1 MPHTIQISVRPLVE
15 YVFRSGSITSGFR
28 TVAALTEGTRAH
40 QQIQREYGEQDQ
52 KEVLLEAEIPC
63 GDLIF
68 AVEGRCD
75 GIINGEGPVMIDEIK
90 STSGNLDDIE
100 EDTYPVHWAQAKM
113 YAYMYAKQH
122 GDEEMAVQLTYVQ
135 NPSGVTKRFRRT
147 FRFEELECFVQEVVE
162 AYAPYAILL
171 REHAERRDKSIRELA
186 FPFPAYRTGQR
197 KLMGAVYKS
206 IGEGR
211 RLFAKAPTGIG
222 KTISTLFPSIKAMEE
237 GTVQRIFY
245 LTAKTITRTA
255 AEEAVARMQSKG
267 LHMHTVTLTA
277 KDKICFGEGEGCGQ
291 EACVFSEGYYDRI
304 NGAILDLLQHETMIT
319 RPVIEA
325 YARKHQVCPFEFSLD
340 VAYAAD
346 AVICDYNYVFDPR
359 VSFKRM
365 PEEIKK
371 RSVLLVDEAHN
382 LVDRARAMFSAE
394 LKKSMFLEVQ
404 RAYKETNPGLYQAA
418 KTVNNRFIVF
428 RKVSGGEERMVG
440 SHQPELM
447 DELLENFV
455 LQAEAELMTGKS
467 GEQVEQLLECY
478 FAAQAYLRIS
488 KLYDERFVTYAEI
501 EGSEVFL
508 KLFCLDP
515 SHLLQQAGKNY
526 RSTVLFSATLIPLMY
541 YRDMLGAE
549 EEDYSLSIPS
559 PFSREQLDVRLMPV
573 STRYKDRDRTK
584 DAIVRMLDQ
593 LVKEKP
599 VNTLV
604 FLPSYSYMQAVYD
617 GFTELSPDTR
627 TLLQGHIMREDER
640 ESFLNSFQADAEEP
654 LIGFAVMGGIFSEGI
669 DLKGDRL
676 SSVVVVGV
684 GLPQLSFEND
694 IIKDYF
700 DRNEKNGYDYAY
712 VYPGMNKVLQAGGR
726 LIRSEQDQGTLVLVD
741 DRFQNRQYQALLPEE
756 WRYYRK
762 ISPDFHGKC

>member
-28 TVAALTEGTRAH
+28 TATTLTEGTRAH

-52 KEVLLEAEIPC
+52 KEVHLEAEIPYE
-63 GDLIF
+63 DLIF

-75 GIINGEGPVMIDEIK
+75 GLIVGEGPVMIDEIK
-90 STSGNLDDIE
+90 STSGNLDDIG
-100 EDTYPVHWAQAKM
+100 EDSYPVHWAQAKM

-122 GDEEMAVQLTYVQ
+122 GDEEMAVQLTYFQ
-135 NPSGVTKRFRRT
+135 IPAGNIKRFQRT
-147 FRFEELECFVQEVVE
+147 FGFEELERFALEVAE
-162 AYAPYAILL
+162 AYAPYATLL
-171 REHAERRDKSIRELA
+171 REHAERRNASIRDLA
-186 FPFPAYRTGQR
+186 FSFPAYRTGQR

-206 IGEGR
+206 IGEAR

-222 KTISTLFPSIKAMEE
+222 KTISTLFPSIKAMGE

-255 AEEAVARMQSKG
+255 AEEAVALMQSGG

-277 KDKICFGEGEGCGQ
+277 KDKICFGAEEGCGQ
-291 EACVFSEGYYDRI
+291 ESCVFSEGYYDRI
-304 NGAILDLLQHETMIT
+304 NGAILDLLQHETSIT

-325 YARKHQVCPFEFSLD
+325 YARKHRVCPFEFSLD
-340 VAYAAD
+340 AAYAAD

-365 PEEIKK
+365 PEEVKK

-382 LVDRARAMFSAE
+382 LVDRARGMFSAE
-394 LKKSMFLEVQ
+394 LRKSMFLDIQ
-404 RAYKETNPGLYQAA
+404 RTFKEINPGLYQAA

-428 RKVSGGEERMVG
+428 RKVSNEEERIVG
-440 SHQPELM
+440 SHQPEMM
-447 DELLENFV
+447 DELLEDFV
-455 LQAEAELMTGKS
+455 LHAEAELMTGKG
-467 GEQVEQLLECY
+467 GEEVEQLLECY

-488 KLYDERFVTYAEI
+488 KLYDDRFVTYAEMD
-501 EGSEVFL
+501 GNEVFL

-515 SHLLQQAGKNY
+515 SFLLQQAGKNY
-526 RSTVLFSATLIPLMY
+526 RSTVLFSATLTPLMY

-559 PFSREQLDVRLMPV
+559 PFSHEQLDVRLMPT
-573 STRYKDRDRTK
+573 STRYKDRDRNK
-584 DAIVRMLDQ
+584 DAIVNMLDK

-604 FLPSYSYMQAVYD
+604 FLPSYPYMQAVYD
-617 GFTELSPDTR
+617 GFTVLNPGAR
-627 TLLQGHIMREDER
+627 TLIQGHAMREDER
-640 ESFLNSFQADAEEP
+640 ESFLDSFQADAKVP

-676 SSVVVVGV
+676 ASVVVVGV

-694 IIKDYF
+694 IIKEYF

-726 LIRSEQDQGTLVLVD
+726 LIRSEEDRGTLVLVD
-741 DRFQNRQYQALLPEE
+741 DRFQNRQYHALLPEE
-756 WRYYRK
+756 WRYYRR
-762 ISPDFHGKC
+762 I